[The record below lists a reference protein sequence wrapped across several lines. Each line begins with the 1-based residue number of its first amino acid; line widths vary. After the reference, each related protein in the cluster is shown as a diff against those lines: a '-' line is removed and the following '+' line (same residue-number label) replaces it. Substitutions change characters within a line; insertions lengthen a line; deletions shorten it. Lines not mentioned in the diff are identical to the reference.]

1 MNGELYKEIL
11 KDELMNSLD
20 WYGHNVENIIF
31 QQDNDPKHTCKRVQK
46 WFDTHRLRFYS
57 GQLSPQT
64 LIPLNIFGFISRKGL
79 ETIKSQQKKKK
90 SFGRELRWNGKRF
103 LKKSVKN

>member
-1 MNGELYKEIL
+1 MATMSKTSSFSRTMTSSTPAKEFKSGLI
-11 KDELMNSLD
+11 
-20 WYGHNVENIIF
+20 
-31 QQDNDPKHTCKRVQK
+31 PKG
-46 WFDTHRLRFYS
+46 LRFYS

-79 ETIKSQQKKKK
+79 ETIKSQQEKKK
-90 SFGRELRWNGKRF
+90 SFGRGLRWNEKRF